1 MIPANVSSQ
10 LLNHLWQSTAVVAI
24 AWLLAAALKKNHAR
38 TRYWIWLAASLKFLL
53 PFSLLVAMGSM
64 LQSSAP
70 AHLVQP
76 ALSNMM
82 QRVSQPFPTFRLVE
96 TTEAAAPAHRADLL
110 PVVLLVL
117 WACGALAV
125 AFSWWRGWRQTRL
138 GVLQA
143 TPLAI
148 PAEIPVLA
156 SPSMHEPGVFGI
168 VRPALLL
175 PEGIVDRLSA
185 AQLDA
190 IIAHEMCHV
199 RRRDN
204 LTFALHMLIQ
214 TLFWFHPLVWYVKA
228 RLIEERERACDETVL
243 QSGNEAHV
251 YAEGI
256 LNVCKLYVEGP
267 VACVAG
273 VSGAD
278 LKKRIVNIM
287 ARRDALQL
295 DFRRK
300 LLLCAAGSLAVVLP
314 VVLGLVHVVQT
325 HAQSQSADAPAN
337 LPKFDVVSIKPV
349 KGDNAMLGGMRTP
362 DGSLRG
368 KGRGGMVGI
377 MLTPDG
383 IDMTGVPVQ
392 MMMRQAFGVE
402 DDRIIG
408 APGWVKSDRFDIQA
422 KVAAEDVAAF
432 RNVPRDDRFA
442 MMLPVLED
450 RFHLKYHHE
459 MRELPMYALVIA
471 KGGPK
476 LTKSADEPSDAPGPP
491 DNKAGGPPMA
501 PNGPGGGPPR
511 RRMMMMGPG
520 NFESEGVPLKL
531 FAHQLAFIL
540 GHTVQDKT
548 GLTGN
553 YDFKLHFTPED
564 APPMG
569 AADNG
574 QPAEDAP
581 PPLFT
586 ALQEQLGLK
595 LESTK
600 SKVDVIVI
608 DHIEPPTPN

>member
-10 LLNHLWQSTAVVAI
+10 LANHLWQSTAVVAV

-53 PFSLLVAMGSM
+53 PFSLLVAMGGM

-76 ALSNMM
+76 ALSNVM
-82 QRVSQPFPTFRLVE
+82 QRITQPFPTFQLVE
-96 TTEAAAPAHRADLL
+96 TSEAAAPAHHTNLL
-110 PVVLLVL
+110 PMVLLVL
-117 WACGALAV
+117 WASGSLAI
-125 AFSWWRGWRQTRL
+125 AFSWRRGWRQTRL

-143 TPLAI
+143 TPMAI
-148 PAEIPVLA
+148 PVEIPVLA
-156 SPSMHEPGVFGI
+156 SPSLHEPGVFGI
-168 VRPALLL
+168 VRPALFL
-175 PEGIVDRLSA
+175 PEGIVDRLAA

-204 LTFALHMLIQ
+204 LTFALHMVVQ

-228 RLIEERERACDETVL
+228 RLVEERERACDESVL
-243 QSGNEAHV
+243 QSGNEAQV

-273 VSGAD
+273 VSGSD

-287 ARRDALQL
+287 TQQGARRL
-295 DFRRK
+295 DLSRK
-300 LLLCAAGSLAVVLP
+300 FLLFTAGSLAVALP
-314 VVLGLVHVVQT
+314 VAFGLVHAVQT
-325 HAQSQSADAPAN
+325 HAQTQAQTAPAS
-337 LPKFDVVSIKPV
+337 LPRFEVATIKPS
-349 KGDNAMLGGMRTP
+349 KGGN
-362 DGSLRG
+362 
-368 KGRGGMVGI
+368 GMVGL

-383 IDMTGVPVQ
+383 TNITGVPLQ
-392 MMMRQAFGVE
+392 MLIRQAFGVE
-402 DDRIIG
+402 DDRVIG
-408 APGWVKSDRFDIQA
+408 APGWVRSDRFDIQA
-422 KVAAEDVAAF
+422 KVAAEDVEAF
-432 RNVPRDDRFA
+432 RNVPPDDRFA
-442 MMLPVLED
+442 MLLPLLED

-459 MRELPMYALVIA
+459 MRELPLYELVVA

-476 LTKSADEPSDAPGPP
+476 LTKSAKDVDNGPP
-491 DNKAGGPPMA
+491 PPGLPPVAMKSAGDPG
-501 PNGPGGGPPR
+501 NGQPKQ
-511 RRMMMMGPG
+511 RRMMMMGNG
-520 NFESEGVPLKL
+520 NVESEDVPLNA
-531 FAHQLAFIL
+531 FAHMLSSIL
-540 GHTVQDKT
+540 GHTVEDKT

-553 YDFKLHFTPED
+553 YDFTLHWTPDD

-600 SKVDVIVI
+600 GNVDVIVI

>member
-1 MIPANVSSQ
+1 MIPTNVSSQ
-10 LLNHLWQSTAVVAI
+10 LANHLWQSTAVVAV
-24 AWLLAAALKKNHAR
+24 AWLLAAALKRNHAR

-53 PFSLLVAMGSM
+53 PFSLLVAMGSR

-70 AHLVQP
+70 AHLVRP
-76 ALSNMM
+76 ALSNVME
-82 QRVSQPFPTFRLVE
+82 RVTQPFPTFRLVE
-96 TTEAAAPAHRADLL
+96 TTQAAAPGHRADLL
-110 PVVLLVL
+110 PAVLLVL
-117 WACGALAV
+117 WACGALLV

-156 SPSMHEPGVFGI
+156 SPSLHEPGVFGI

-175 PEGIVDRLSA
+175 PEGIVDRLAA

-204 LTFALHMLIQ
+204 LTFALHMVVQ

-228 RLIEERERACDETVL
+228 RLVEERERACDESVL
-243 QSGNEAHV
+243 QSGNEAQV

-273 VSGAD
+273 VSGSD

-287 ARRDALQL
+287 TKRVARQL
-295 DFRRK
+295 DFSRK
-300 LLLCAAGSLAVVLP
+300 LLLCTAASLAVVLP
-314 VVLGLVHVVQT
+314 VVFGLVHVVET
-325 HAQSQSADAPAN
+325 HAQTQAATTPAN
-337 LPKFDVVSIKPV
+337 LPKFEVATIKPS
-349 KGDNAMLGGMRTP
+349 KGGN
-362 DGSLRG
+362 
-368 KGRGGMVGI
+368 GMVGL

-383 IDMTGVPVQ
+383 VNITGVPLQ
-392 MMMRQAFGVE
+392 MLIRQTFGVE
-402 DDRIIG
+402 DDRVIG
-408 APGWVKSDRFDIQA
+408 EPGWVKSDRFDIQA
-422 KVAAEDVAAF
+422 KVAPEDVEAF
-432 RNVPRDDRFA
+432 RNVPREDRFA
-442 MMLPVLED
+442 MLLPLLEE

-459 MRELPMYALVIA
+459 MRELPLYELVVA

-476 LTKSADEPSDAPGPP
+476 MKQSAPDPPMEGPP
-491 DNKAGGPPMA
+491 NGGPPSGGPPNGAPVMRGA
-501 PNGPGGGPPR
+501 PNGGPPNGPPMQHR
-511 RRMMMMGPG
+511 SMMLGMG
-520 NFESEGVPLKL
+520 NLENDGVPLDML
-531 FAHQLAFIL
+531 AHQLSFIL
-540 GHTVQDKT
+540 GHTVENKT

-553 YDFKLHFTPED
+553 YDFKLRWTPD
-564 APPMG
+564 NAPPMNG
-569 AADNG
+569 AAADNG

-600 SKVDVIVI
+600 ANVDVIVV
-608 DHIEPPTPN
+608 DRVEPPTPN